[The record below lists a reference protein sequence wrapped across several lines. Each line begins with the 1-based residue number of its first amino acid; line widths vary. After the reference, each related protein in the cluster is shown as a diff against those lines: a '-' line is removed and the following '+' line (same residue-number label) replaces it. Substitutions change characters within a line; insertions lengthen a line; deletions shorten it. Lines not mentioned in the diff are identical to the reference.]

1 MRINL
6 IRLAIDDV
14 DAAAIGSPAGNARR
28 EVLVGVS
35 DALVVLFL
43 VFVLFGVRRGVA
55 ALPEGFNEVV
65 ALLVVGE
72 LLEGRALF
80 VGDDPDDV
88 LFQPLLISFA

>member
-1 MRINL
+1 MRINF

-43 VFVLFGVRRGVA
+43 IFVLFGVRRGIA
-55 ALPEGFNEVV
+55 ALPEGFDEVV

-72 LLEGRALF
+72 LFEGGALF
-80 VGDDPDDV
+80 VGDDADDV
-88 LFQPLLISFA
+88 FFQPLLIGLA